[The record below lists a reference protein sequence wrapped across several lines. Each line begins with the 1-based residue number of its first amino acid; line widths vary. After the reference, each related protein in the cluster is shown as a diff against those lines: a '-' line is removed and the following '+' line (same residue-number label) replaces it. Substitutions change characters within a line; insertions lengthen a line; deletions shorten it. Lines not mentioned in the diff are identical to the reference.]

1 MQAMTKHAKLIPI
14 GDAYGIVIPD
24 DVLSRLRIQPGDSVA
39 LDELSDVIEL
49 RAAGSEFDRQMAV
62 ARELMRKDWN
72 VLHEL
77 AK

>member
-1 MQAMTKHAKLIPI
+1 MIRHAKLIPI

-24 DVLSRLRIQPGDSVA
+24 EVLSRLRLQPGDSVA

-62 ARELMRKDWN
+62 AREVMREDWN
-72 VLHEL
+72 ILREL